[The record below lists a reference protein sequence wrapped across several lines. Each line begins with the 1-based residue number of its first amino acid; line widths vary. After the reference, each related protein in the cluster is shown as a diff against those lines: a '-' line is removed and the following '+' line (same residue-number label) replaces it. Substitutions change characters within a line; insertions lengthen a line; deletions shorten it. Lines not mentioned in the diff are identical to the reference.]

1 MQKGKRERGQIL
13 MTFHHCHCPTW
24 RVPVVSFLPRA
35 PGPFFPPLPSSS
47 PSTGR
52 LALQT
57 STDPA
62 CPPSPWAVEEM
73 NLLLQSPHPVE
84 SPCSPEA
91 LG

>member
-1 MQKGKRERGQIL
+1 
-13 MTFHHCHCPTW
+13 MTSHHCHCLTW
-24 RVPVVSFLPRA
+24 GVQLCPFYL
-35 PGPFFPPLPSSS
+35 GHQGHFFPPLPSSS
-47 PSTGR
+47 SSTGR

-62 CPPSPWAVEEM
+62 SPPSPWAVEEM